1 MEFKLALNYLSL
13 SVKRK
18 LSRVFEI
25 WKTKSIKLN
34 LHGKAS
40 KKIRCKKVLR
50 SNFQHFEVTRT
61 EPSPVSVKTIKKNRY
76 YLQKS
81 MLFTTFWKSPDK
93 LKIKPVPVKPIR
105 IKLRSEV
112 LFNSKHLK
120 ENNEDVAVVSSKMHF
135 CGTSVYN

>member
-25 WKTKSIKLN
+25 WKMKSIKLN
-34 LHGKAS
+34 LNNKDS
-40 KKIRCKKVLR
+40 KKYRCKKVLR
-50 SNFQHFEVTRT
+50 SNFQSFEATRT
-61 EPSPVSVKTIKKNRY
+61 ESSPVSVKIIKKNRY

-81 MLFTTFWKSPDK
+81 MLFTTFWKNPDK

-105 IKLRSEV
+105 IKLKSEV
-112 LFNSKHLK
+112 LFNSKFQK
-120 ENNEDVAVVSSKMHF
+120 ENNEEVAVVSSKLHF
-135 CGTSVYN
+135 FGTTVNY